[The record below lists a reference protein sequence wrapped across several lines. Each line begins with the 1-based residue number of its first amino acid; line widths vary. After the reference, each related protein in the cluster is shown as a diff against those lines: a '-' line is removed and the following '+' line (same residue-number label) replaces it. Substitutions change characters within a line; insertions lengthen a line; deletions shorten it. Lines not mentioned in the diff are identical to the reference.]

1 MRGKITVF
9 LSVLLLWSLFSSR
22 NGNFQLLTSNLQLPV
37 AVAAAEQTVY
47 VVPLDGPVEMGLA
60 RFLERAFQEAAG
72 DNAAAVILELNTPGG
87 LLDAALEINDLIA
100 DSPVPVYAYVR
111 YRAYSAG
118 AYLALAC
125 RSLYMAPGS
134 VIGAAEPRSLLG
146 GGEVAD
152 EKTLSAWEAAMR
164 AVAERQGKDP
174 QVAAAMVRKEIVVEG
189 LDNDVELL
197 TLTASEA
204 REINFADGTP
214 GTRADLLELLGL
226 SGARVLTVGQR
237 PAEQVARFLT
247 SPLVATIL
255 LTVGIAALVMEVMT
269 AGLGVA
275 GAISLAAFALFFG
288 GHVLAGLAGWEVVL
302 LFVAGVILLLIEA
315 FFPNFGVLGLSGAGA
330 IIASVVLSA
339 ATAGEG
345 LRLLAS
351 SVFLSALVIAV
362 SFRYLKRSG
371 LWSQIV
377 LQFSETKE
385 QGYVG
390 PVNASYLVGKEGVS
404 LTPLRPAGVAE
415 FEGRRVDVVSE
426 GGFVAAGTPVRVIT
440 VEGSRIVVRTV
451 Q

>member
-1 MRGKITVF
+1 MRGKITVI
-9 LSVLLLWSLFSSR
+9 LPILLLWSLFSSW
-22 NGNFQLLTSNLQLPV
+22 NGNFQLLTSNIQLPV
-37 AVAAAEQTVY
+37 AVAAEQTVY
-47 VVPLDGPVEMGLA
+47 MVPLDGPVEKGLA
-60 RFLERAFQEAAG
+60 RFLDRAFREAAG
-72 DNAAAVILELNTPGG
+72 DGAAAVILELNTPGG

-125 RSLYMAPGS
+125 RKLFMAPGS

-164 AVAERQGKDP
+164 AVAERQGKNP
-174 QVAAAMVRKEIVVEG
+174 QVAAAMVRKEIVIEG
-189 LDNDVELL
+189 LDGDTELL

-204 REINFADGTP
+204 GEINFADGTP
-214 GTRADLLELLGL
+214 GTRAELLELLGL
-226 SGARVLTVGQR
+226 PGARVVTVGQR

-247 SPLVATIL
+247 DPLVATLL
-255 LTVGIAALVMEVMT
+255 LTVGIAALAMEVMT

-275 GAISLAAFALFFG
+275 GAISLAAFVLFFG
-288 GHVLAGLAGWEVVL
+288 GHVLAGLAGWEVIF
-302 LFVAGVILLLIEA
+302 LFVVGVILLLIEA
-315 FFPNFGVLGLSGAGA
+315 FFPNFGVLGLAGAGA
-330 IIASVVLSA
+330 IVASVVLSA

-351 SVFLSALVIAV
+351 SLVLSALVIAV

-377 LQFSETKE
+377 LQFAETKE

-390 PVNASYLVGKEGVS
+390 PGDSSYLVGREGVT

-415 FEGRRVDVVSE
+415 LEGRRVDVVSE
-426 GGFVAAGTPVRVIT
+426 GGFVAAGTPVRVVA
-440 VEGSRIVVRTV
+440 VEGSRVVVRAV